1 LVGSIQNKN
10 EEFAMKKQILLFVLL
25 LSISSA
31 SYANWFRDIW
41 EAIIKYGSTTNIL
54 LGKELTLQEEMLR
67 NEKDMQRLV
76 NEMHSSVTGHSGYGT
91 YQLHD
96 FSSYGAGA
104 NDWVSVIK
112 MANQG
117 RGDGAL
123 GEMIASITRDYPAD
137 IEVFNHGISNTQ
149 SQRYYAMKSQTTLAA
164 RAASE
169 LDYNK
174 IQQQIAYQQ
183 MLMQQIEKTKDI
195 KAAMDLANRI
205 QVEGNLINLEIL
217 RQSALVNQQKAVA
230 EQASVM
236 SALSNA
242 KFLTKQ

>member
-1 LVGSIQNKN
+1 
-10 EEFAMKKQILLFVLL
+10 MKRKLFLTAVLL
-25 LSISSA
+25 SMSTA

-76 NEMHSSVTGHSGYGT
+76 DQMHSSVTGHSGYGT
-91 YQLHD
+91 YHFHD
-96 FSSYGAGA
+96 YQSYGDGA
-104 NDWVSVIK
+104 KNWSDVMK
-112 MANQG
+112 MAGNG

-123 GEMIASITRDYPAD
+123 GEMIASIANDFPSDTDA
-137 IEVFNHGISNTQ
+137 FNRGVNNRSAQ
-149 SQRYYAMKSQTTLAA
+149 QYYEKKSRTIMAA

-174 IQQQIAYQQ
+174 IQKQIGYQHL
-183 MLMQQIEKTKDI
+183 LMEQIEKTKDI

-217 RQSALVNQQKAVA
+217 RQSALVNQQQAVT

-242 KFLTKQ
+242 KFLTKE